1 MSPLLVSL
9 LRRLLRSSSNERGS
23 ILLIAI
29 VSVAV
34 VSLLGLAVYDLALIE
49 SNFSAASVIDYRAY
63 EIAGGHRARYS
74 RASQPLPVPSAGA
87 GDLRGGLDDLR
98 SHAV

>member
-1 MSPLLVSL
+1 VSPLLVSL

-34 VSLLGLAVYDLALIE
+34 VSL
-49 SNFSAASVIDYRAY
+49 NN
-63 EIAGGHRARYS
+63 
-74 RASQPLPVPSAGA
+74 
-87 GDLRGGLDDLR
+87 
-98 SHAV
+98 HAV